1 MRNLLY
7 VLFIQG
13 KWGLK
18 KWQVSNISVLEL
30 YERPHQNFFVFEPEW
45 CLFAKAAKNRYFLYQ
60 ALVHSTV
67 HVSPI
72 TDRHFFNCSI
82 LSNDSWR
89 KCVWIFFI
97 LHSETFRIATFWNAF
112 AHSRIVQKG
121 QPMNGCNI
129 AMEFIFSVLRNLED
143 KALHSTTHLLLF
155 KYRLIKKIKSSLKV
169 RMTL

>member
-1 MRNLLY
+1 MSAHIRIFLFLSQSDVCLL
-7 VLFIQG
+7 
-13 KWGLK
+13 K
-18 KWQVSNISVLEL
+18 
-30 YERPHQNFFVFEPEW
+30 PP
-45 CLFAKAAKNRYFLYQ
+45 KNRYFLYQ
-60 ALVHSTV
+60 ALVHSTINV
-67 HVSPI
+67 TPV

-82 LSNDSWR
+82 LLNDSWR

>member
-1 MRNLLY
+1 MSAHIRIFLFLSQSDVCLL
-7 VLFIQG
+7 
-13 KWGLK
+13 K
-18 KWQVSNISVLEL
+18 
-30 YERPHQNFFVFEPEW
+30 PP
-45 CLFAKAAKNRYFLYQ
+45 KNRYFLYQ

-121 QPMNGCNI
+121 QPMVV
-129 AMEFIFSVLRNLED
+129 IFLWNSFLVYLE
-143 KALHSTTHLLLF
+143 TW
-155 KYRLIKKIKSSLKV
+155 KIKLYILLHIYYFLSIDW
-169 RMTL
+169 